1 MEQHRQFIVRKV
13 FLSHD
18 EELVRDALES
28 DALESDACDVF
39 SRCFSLQRLGEF
51 KVELASQVFAACKA

>member
-1 MEQHRQFIVRKV
+1 MRKV